1 MKFFVHRDPLRQRI
15 NVYCEI
21 PADSDYDY
29 GPGERV
35 FLTRRNEEQY
45 IAPMVHRVALGAEP
59 PIWDWFPEE
68 IATLLGEALAPRP
81 EFSERYLNDA
91 VTVRDRL
98 LTVLEAQN
106 LHGSG
111 DPGTVHIQAEAEHRH
126 MDADDRRR
134 R

>member
-1 MKFFVHRDPLRQRI
+1 MKFFIHRDPVRQRI

-21 PADSDYDY
+21 PADPDY

-45 IAPMVHRVALGAEP
+45 IAPMVHRIALGGEP

-68 IATLLGEALAPRP
+68 VAELLGEALAPRP
-81 EFSERYLNDA
+81 EFSERYLTDA

-98 LTVLEAQN
+98 LTMVEANQMSD
-106 LHGSG
+106 LSG
-111 DPGTVHIQAEAEHRH
+111 DRGPTHVVDEAEL
-126 MDADDRRR
+126 RRERER
-134 R
+134 RAR